1 MNYKKIVL
9 DAIKKLY
16 NQKLVAGT
24 SGNISIRNLSKND
37 SFFITP
43 SGKSYDEMLE
53 DDIVEVNSLGK
64 SYVDGQ
70 IPSSEWKMHLE
81 IYKRYPNINAVIH
94 THSPYA
100 TAFAVNREEIPLISI
115 EMKPFLGGSIKVS
128 PYEKPGSTEL
138 AESIIP
144 YLKDRS
150 ACLLANHGVISCGKS
165 MEDAF
170 LSSEYVEDVAKIY
183 YIAKTCGSP
192 IILE

>member
-9 DAIKKLY
+9 DSIKKAY

-24 SGNISIRNLSKND
+24 SGNISIRNLGKND

-43 SGKSYDEMLE
+43 SGKSYDEMIE
-53 DDIVEVNSLGK
+53 DDIVEINSLGK
-64 SYVDGQ
+64 SYVEGKM
-70 IPSSEWKMHLE
+70 PSSEWKMHLE

-128 PYEKPGSTEL
+128 PYEIPGSTEL

-150 ACLLANHGVISCGKS
+150 ACLLANHGVISCGES
-165 MEDAF
+165 MEEAF
-170 LSSEYVEDVAKIY
+170 LASEYVEDVAKIY